1 MGDTPSFNDRFAR
14 RAAPGGNG
22 FGPAQDHFRKA
33 GPGPSGDPFKSGGKP
48 PKVAKPARP
57 PKMTAASPGND
68 PFAQKSKPAQPA
80 AKPAPKPASKP
91 AMTAPLKDPFA
102 RAPLHPPRTRTPP
115 PPSAPKQAA
124 PKSTAAR
131 VAPLAAAASFYNP
144 FGRSPAPK
152 GDKTPAHVE
161 SPRTPLHVVPDMPPE
176 PAAPAKK
183 TLAPSRPAGRSSSLV
198 LVSGAGATGAAETLE
213 APPPPAVDKTPEPP
227 AADPAPAPPVT
238 RKRAGGGGGS
248 GGPPR
253 DGAMAVAAPV
263 RRGFNQDDLFGVLF
277 GIAVIL
283 FLLLWLW
290 RGRSVEAPTEEGL
303 VGVQSAANQQLAV
316 APPPAPLVDPFGNVP
331 VDLRPS
337 GPIPEPLPEP
347 DAGIAAVTPPP
358 AAAPATPPAAAAPAA
373 PPVTPT
379 PQATTPAAPPKAA
392 IAPAVPIAERKMN
405 GWFCTASSTLT
416 KASRTALEGELTAFA
431 DVFAGKELVV
441 RGYADTRGSS
451 EYNSL
456 LGGER
461 AKVVADFLRTKG
473 LTVAEFS
480 GVGEL
485 DGLDDN
491 QNCPNQ
497 RRVDVWVK
505 GGPAAAPSRECTP
518 EPEAAKLVCG

>member
-14 RAAPGGNG
+14 RAAPGGKG
-22 FGPAQDHFRKA
+22 FGPAQDHFRK
-33 GPGPSGDPFKSGGKP
+33 GVSGPSDDPFKPGGKR
-48 PKVAKPARP
+48 PKAAKQLKA
-57 PKMTAASPGND
+57 TAAPSRHD
-68 PFAQKSKPAQPA
+68 PFAHKSRAAQPV
-80 AKPAPKPASKP
+80 AKT

-102 RAPLHPPRTRTPP
+102 RAPLHPPKTRTPP
-115 PPSAPKQAA
+115 PPPAPKPAA

-144 FGRSPAPK
+144 FGRSAPPK
-152 GDKTPAHVE
+152 SDKTPAHVE
-161 SPRTPLHVVPDMPPE
+161 SPRTPLHVVHDMPAE
-176 PAAPAKK
+176 PSAPSKK
-183 TLAPSRPAGRSSSLV
+183 IFARSRPAGRSSSLV
-198 LVSGAGATGAAETLE
+198 LVSGAGATAAAETLE
-213 APPPPAVDKTPEPP
+213 APPPPKVEKPPEPA
-227 AADPAPAPPVT
+227 AADPAPAAPVM
-238 RKRAGGGGGS
+238 RKRAGGGGTG

-253 DGAMAVAAPV
+253 GGAIAVAAPV
-263 RRGFNQDDLFGVLF
+263 RRGFNQDDLFGIVF

-290 RGRSVEAPTEEGL
+290 RGRSEEALTEDGL
-303 VGVQSAANQQLAV
+303 VGVQSAANQQLMA
-316 APPPAPLVDPFGNVP
+316 APPPAPLIDPFGNAP
-331 VDLRPS
+331 VDLRPT

-347 DAGIAAVTPPP
+347 EAGIAAATPPP
-358 AAAPATPPAAAAPAA
+358 AAAPATPPAASAPAA
-373 PPVTPT
+373 PTVTPA
-379 PQATTPAAPPKAA
+379 PQVTTPATPPKAA
-392 IAPAVPIAERKMN
+392 VAPALPLAGRKMN

-416 KASRTALEGELTAFA
+416 KASGAALEAELTTFA

-441 RGYADTRGSS
+441 RGYADTRGST

-461 AKVVADFLRTKG
+461 AKVVADFLRAKG
-473 LTVAEFS
+473 LTVAEFR

-505 GGPAAAPSRECTP
+505 GGAAAAPSRECTP

>member
-33 GPGPSGDPFKSGGKP
+33 GPGPGADPFKSGGKP
-48 PKVAKPARP
+48 PRVAKPAKP
-57 PKMTAASPGND
+57 PKMSAASPGHD
-68 PFAQKSKPAQPA
+68 AFAQKSKTAR
-80 AKPAPKPASKP
+80 PAPKAAPRPPPKP

-102 RAPLHPPRTRTPP
+102 RAPLHPPKTRTPP
-115 PPSAPKQAA
+115 PPAASKQAA

-131 VAPLAAAASFYNP
+131 VAPIAAAASFYNP
-144 FGRSPAPK
+144 FDRSAPPK

-161 SPRTPLHVVPDMPPE
+161 SPRTPLRVVPDLLPPE
-176 PAAPAKK
+176 SVAPTKK
-183 TLAPSRPAGRSSSLV
+183 TLARSRPAGRSSSLV
-198 LVSGAGATGAAETLE
+198 LVSGAGANGAAETLE

-248 GGPPR
+248 GGPPHG
-253 DGAMAVAAPV
+253 GATAVAAPV
-263 RRGFNQDDLFGVLF
+263 KRSFNQDDLFGVVF

-283 FLLLWLW
+283 FLLLWLM
-290 RGRSVEAPTEEGL
+290 RGRSEEAPTEEGL
-303 VGVQSAANQQLAV
+303 VGVQSAANEQLAA
-316 APPPAPLVDPFGNVP
+316 APPPAPLVDPFGNAP

-337 GPIPEPLPEP
+337 GPIPEPLLEP
-347 DAGIAAVTPPP
+347 DAGIAAATLPP
-358 AAAPATPPAAAAPAA
+358 AAAPAAAAPAA
-373 PPVTPT
+373 PPVTTT
-379 PQATTPAAPPKAA
+379 PQVTTPAAPPKAA
-392 IAPAVPIAERKMN
+392 IAPAVPLAERKMN

-416 KASRTALEGELTAFA
+416 KASRTALEAELTTFA

-441 RGYADTRGSS
+441 RGYADTRGST

-473 LTVAEFS
+473 LQVAEFS

-518 EPEAAKLVCG
+518 EPEAAMLVCG